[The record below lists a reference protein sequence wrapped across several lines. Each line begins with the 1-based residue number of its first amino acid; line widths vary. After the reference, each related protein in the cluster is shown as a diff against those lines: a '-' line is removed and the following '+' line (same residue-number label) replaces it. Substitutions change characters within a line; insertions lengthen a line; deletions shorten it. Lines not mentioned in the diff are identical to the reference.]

1 MINIISGLICAYLLG
16 SIPNGYLL
24 VKLLKGIDIRK
35 YGSGNIGATNVMR
48 IIGRGPGITVLLL
61 DAAKGFLAVTILA
74 AIFYRQE
81 LTININI
88 LKILMGAFVIFGH
101 NWTIFLG
108 FKGGKGVATSTG
120 VLLGFSP
127 IVMGAA
133 ALIWVVSVLVTR
145 YVSVSSILAA
155 IAVPILMLV
164 LNEPREFFV
173 LTALMCPLIIYRH
186 KSNIVRLIQGK
197 EPKIRGRLK
206 KENSSS

>member
-1 MINIISGLICAYLLG
+1 MINIIFALLCSYLLG

-48 IIGRGPGITVLLL
+48 VIGKGPGITVLLL
-61 DAAKGFLAVTILA
+61 DAAKGFLAVTVLA
-74 AIFYRQE
+74 AVFYRQE
-81 LTININI
+81 LPININI

-108 FKGGKGVATSTG
+108 FKGGKGVATSAG

-127 IVMGAA
+127 VVMIAA
-133 ALIWVVSVLVTR
+133 ALVWVALVLITR

-164 LNEPREFFV
+164 LNKPKEFFI
-173 LTALMCPLIIYRH
+173 LTALMCPVIIYRH
-186 KSNIVRLIQGK
+186 KSNIARLMQGK
-197 EPKIRGRLK
+197 EPKIWGRLK
-206 KENSSS
+206 KENPSS